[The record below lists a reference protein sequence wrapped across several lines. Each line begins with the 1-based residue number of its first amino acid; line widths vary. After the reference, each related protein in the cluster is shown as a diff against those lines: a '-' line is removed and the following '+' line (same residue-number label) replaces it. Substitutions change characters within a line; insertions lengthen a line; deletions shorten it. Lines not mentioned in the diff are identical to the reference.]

1 VPPLTAEEVF
11 RRVCDGVVAI
21 KVPDGMG
28 AGVLLSASGL
38 IATNHH
44 LIEGWSTA
52 VIRFRDGS
60 TTRARVVRS
69 HRDPD
74 LAFLQLDEAAAR
86 GAAERVHGLLIA
98 DRAPPGRR
106 AVIGETVYAIGH
118 PLGLDYSL
126 TRGIVSAVDRDLD
139 GCRTLQVDAAINP
152 GNSGGPL
159 YGENADLVG
168 LISCSR
174 LDSQGLNFAIPADV
188 VYGKFNAYLEE
199 RSRGGLYYCT
209 VCGTASRNPR
219 YCEHCGSLIA
229 LIEAVD
235 EDGDADAEP
244 DADTEAQAEGDD
256 ARDRENGVLNGA
268 LIGPQPEGGAREEGV
283 PPLCSSCGTQSLPG
297 ERYCAVCGATL

>member
-1 VPPLTAEEVF
+1 VPSLTAEAVF
-11 RRVCDGVVAI
+11 RLVCDAVVAI
-21 KVPDGMG
+21 EVPDGMG

-86 GAAERVHGLLIA
+86 GAAERVQGFLIA
-98 DRAPPGRR
+98 DQAPPGRR

-118 PLGLDYSL
+118 PLGLDYTL
-126 TRGIVSAVDRDLD
+126 TRGIVSAVDRDID
-139 GCRTLQVDAAINP
+139 GWRYLQVDAAINP

-159 YGENADLVG
+159 YGENGDLVG
-168 LISCSR
+168 IISCSR
-174 LDSQGLNFAIPADV
+174 LESQGLNFAVPADV
-188 VYGKFNAYLEE
+188 VYGLFNAYLEE
-199 RSRGGLYYCT
+199 RSRGGLHYCT

-229 LIEAVD
+229 LIEVVD
-235 EDGDADAEP
+235 EEGDADADADA
-244 DADTEAQAEGDD
+244 DADTDADTDGDGEGDD
-256 ARDRENGVLNGA
+256 AQERENGALNGA
-268 LIGPQPEGGAREEGV
+268 
-283 PPLCSSCGTQSLPG
+283 PPLCPCCGARSRPG